1 MSLVPIRRYHERQCM
16 ILRADSAKSLRN
28 APTMISLKGIFV
40 TLQKTKHVVEPNISV
55 RRSRHYLRSIII
67 IICNLGG
74 LETKMLQE
82 HS

>member
-1 MSLVPIRRYHERQCM
+1 M

-28 APTMISLKGIFV
+28 APTMISLKGIFI
-40 TLQKTKHVVEPNISV
+40 TLQKTKHAIEPNISV

-67 IICNLGG
+67 IISNLGS
-74 LETKMLQE
+74 LKTKTLQE